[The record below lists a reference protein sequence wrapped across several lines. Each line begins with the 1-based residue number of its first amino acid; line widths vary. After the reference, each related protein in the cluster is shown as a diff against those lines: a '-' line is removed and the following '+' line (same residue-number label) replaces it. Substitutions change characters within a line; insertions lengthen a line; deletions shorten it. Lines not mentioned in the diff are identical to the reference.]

1 MRKIIA
7 STGLCLISAIAL
19 LVYGCGGGGYGGGTY
34 GGGGGGGYG
43 GGGGGGGGGI
53 VTTIVISPS
62 TASASVGTMKQFTAV
77 AKDSNG
83 MVVSGAALT
92 WHSSNTAVATIDSNG
107 LSTAVSVGSSS
118 ITASSSYLGTV
129 YTSNTATLTVTTSD
143 AVMGTAAVGRALVG
157 ALITLKDGHG
167 HTQTGL
173 SDAQGRFMLSTA
185 GMKGPFLLK
194 ADDGRGRQMFGAA
207 ADAGVANI
215 DTVTDLMLRAW
226 YGSHGS
232 TPEQGFADMAGHPAP
247 DAKSLQGLDRSFGS
261 LLKEAMVSE
270 GLDAGKFSLLSTP
283 FNADSTG
290 FDAVLDHAQAETGSH
305 LQLQDGLMG
314 RTTDIGFT
322 QGEVNFTTR

>member
-7 STGLCLISAIAL
+7 TTGLTLISALTL
-19 LVYGCGGGGYGGGTY
+19 LVYGCGGGGYGGGSY

-43 GGGGGGGGGI
+43 GGGGGGGGI
-53 VTTIVISPS
+53 VTSIVISPT
-62 TASASVGTMKQFTAV
+62 TASVAAGGTQQFMAV

-83 MVVSGAALT
+83 MVVGGSALT
-92 WHSSNTAVATIDSNG
+92 WASSNKAVATINSNG
-107 LSTAVSVGSSS
+107 LATAVAVGSTS
-118 ITASSSYLGTV
+118 ITASSGYLGTT

-143 AVMGTAAVGRALVG
+143 AVMGTAAVGRALAG

-167 HTQTGL
+167 HVQAGI
-173 SDAQGRFMLSTA
+173 SDAQGHFMLSTA

-194 ADDGRGRQMFGAA
+194 ADDGRGRVLFGVT

-226 YGSHGS
+226 YGSRGS
-232 TPEQGFADMAGHPAP
+232 SPEQGFADMAGHPAP
-247 DAKSLQGLDRSFGS
+247 DAKSLQGLDRSFGG

-283 FNADSTG
+283 FDADSTG
-290 FDAVLDHAQAETGSH
+290 FDAVLDHTQAMTGSR

-314 RTTDIGFT
+314 RTTDIGFA
-322 QGEVNFTTR
+322 QGELNFTTR

>member
-7 STGLCLISAIAL
+7 ITGLTLISALTL
-19 LVYGCGGGGYGGGTY
+19 LVYGCGGGGYGGGS
-34 GGGGGGGYG
+34 YG

-53 VTTIVISPS
+53 VTSIVISPA
-62 TASASVGTMKQFTAV
+62 TASVAAGGTQQFMAV

-92 WHSSNTAVATIDSNG
+92 WASSNKAVATIDGNG
-107 LSTAVSVGSSS
+107 LATAVAVGSTGIS
-118 ITASSSYLGTV
+118 ASSGYLGTT

-143 AVMGTAAVGRALVG
+143 AVMGTVAVGHALVG

-167 HTQTGL
+167 HQQTGM
-173 SDAQGRFMLSTA
+173 SDAQGHFMLSTA

-194 ADDGRGRQMFGAA
+194 ADDGRGRVLFGVTT
-207 ADAGVANI
+207 DAGVANI

-226 YGSHGS
+226 YGSHAS
-232 TPEQGFADMAGHPAP
+232 TPEQGFADMAGHPTP
-247 DAKSLQGLDRSFGS
+247 DAKSLQGLERSFGG
-261 LLKEAMVSE
+261 LLKEAMVAE
-270 GLDAGKFSLLSTP
+270 GLDAGKFNLFSTP

-290 FDAVLDHAQAETGSH
+290 FDAVLDHTQAMTGSR

-314 RTTDIGFT
+314 RTTEIGFA
-322 QGEVNFTTR
+322 QGELNFTTR